1 MIRTVL
7 GNIPGSTLGH
17 AQCHEHLFVA
27 RTPAC
32 LAAPALLM
40 DDTRLS
46 INELLTYRAAGGGS
60 VVDAQPPFAG
70 RMSSSLLQASLS
82 TGVHIIAVTGF
93 HKRMFYQED
102 CPLFA
107 MDLDELQDLFVGE
120 ITEGMLDDSLTTRLF
135 AKAGLVKIAFDD
147 AVPGGLNLMWT
158 DAAILAAKR
167 TGASI
172 LVHTENGSDV
182 GALIDRVL
190 QAGIPAQK
198 LIICHMDRT
207 CPDPVLHKAV
217 LETGAYLNYDS
228 IHRYQYISMEQELRL
243 ICEMLHAGF
252 ASQLLLSLDTTAARL
267 AQYGGEIGLDYILT
281 TFEDTLCAAG
291 VDKSDIQRMTVQN
304 PAAALQICK

>member
-17 AQCHEHLFVA
+17 AQCHEHLFLA

-32 LAAPALLM
+32 SAAPALLM

-46 INELLTYRAAGGGS
+46 IHELLAYRAAGGGT

-70 RMSSSLLQASLS
+70 RMASSLLQASLS

-102 CPLFA
+102 CPLFT
-107 MDLDELQDLFVGE
+107 MDSDELQDLFVRE
-120 ITEGMLDDSLTTRLF
+120 MTDGMLDDSLTTRLF

-147 AVPGGLNLMWT
+147 AVPGGLDLVWA
-158 DAAILAAKR
+158 DAAIQAAKR
-167 TGASI
+167 AGASI

-182 GALIDRVL
+182 RALIDRVL

-207 CPDPVLHKAV
+207 CRDPALHKAV

-228 IHRYQYISMEQELRL
+228 IHRYKYISMQQELRL
-243 ICEMLHAGF
+243 ITDMLQAGF
-252 ASQLLLSLDTTAARL
+252 ASQLLLSLDTTAERL
-267 AQYGGEIGLDYILT
+267 TQYGGEIGLDYILT
-281 TFEDTLCAAG
+281 TFADILRSAG
-291 VDKSDIQRMTVQN
+291 VDESDIQKMTVQN